1 MIAEVNFMI
10 LVIDVGNTNIVLGVY
25 KGKQLL
31 THWRISSDKDN
42 TADEYGILLLNLFN
56 HAGLDFKDITGIIIS
71 SVVPNKMYSLE
82 NMCRKYFN
90 IEPLVV
96 GPGIK
101 TGINIRYDNPKEVG
115 ADRIVNAVAAYEIY
129 GGPLIIIDFG
139 TATTF
144 CAVSEKGEYLGG
156 CIATGIKISTE
167 ALFQHAA
174 KLPRIEL
181 VKPPQVICKNT
192 VSSMQAGIIYGYV
205 GQVDYIVR
213 RMKREL
219 DAPHAKVIATGGLAR
234 MIAEESETIDEVN
247 DLLTLE
253 GLRIVF
259 ERNQF

>member
-1 MIAEVNFMI
+1 MI
-10 LVIDVGNTNIVLGVY
+10 LAIDVGNTNIVLGVY
-25 KGKQLL
+25 SGKQLL
-31 THWRISSDKDN
+31 THWRLSSNNDN
-42 TADEYGILLLNLFN
+42 SEDEYGIMLLNLFN
-56 HAGLDFKDITGIIIS
+56 HANLDYRDVTGIIIS
-71 SVVPNKMYSLE
+71 SVVPNKMFPLE
-82 NMCRKYFN
+82 FMCRKYFG
-90 IEPLVV
+90 IKPIIV

-115 ADRIVNAVAAYEIY
+115 ADRIINAVAGYEIY

-144 CAVSEKGEYLGG
+144 CVISDKGEYLGG
-156 CIATGIKISTE
+156 CIAPGIRISTD
-167 ALFQHAA
+167 ALFEHAA
-174 KLPRIEL
+174 KLPRVEL

-213 RMKREL
+213 KIKQEL
-219 DAPHAKVIATGGLAR
+219 GAPHAKVIATGGLAR
-234 MIAEESETIDEVN
+234 MIAEESEVIDETN

-259 ERNQF
+259 ERNQ

>member
-1 MIAEVNFMI
+1 MI
-10 LVIDVGNTNIVLGVY
+10 LAIDVGNTNIVLGVY
-25 KGKQLL
+25 SGKQLL
-31 THWRISSDKDN
+31 THWRLSSNNDN
-42 TADEYGILLLNLFN
+42 SEDEYGIMLLNLFN
-56 HAGLDFKDITGIIIS
+56 HANLDYRDVTGIIIS
-71 SVVPNKMYSLE
+71 SVVPNKMFPLE
-82 NMCRKYFN
+82 LMCRKYFG
-90 IEPLVV
+90 IKPIIV

-115 ADRIVNAVAAYEIY
+115 ADRIINAVAGYEIY

-144 CAVSEKGEYLGG
+144 CVISDKGEYLGG
-156 CIATGIKISTE
+156 CIAPGIRISTD
-167 ALFQHAA
+167 ALFEHAA
-174 KLPRIEL
+174 KLPRVEL

-213 RMKREL
+213 KIKQEL
-219 DAPHAKVIATGGLAR
+219 GAPHAKVIATGGLAR
-234 MIAEESETIDEVN
+234 MIAEESEVIDETN

-259 ERNQF
+259 ERNQ